1 LSYKFLST
9 PTFEK
14 QIKHFLKKYPQIIE
28 DLDNFKKDFL
38 TRRVK
43 SNAIPGCGGKIY
55 KTRIKSTDIAKGKR
69 GGYRL
74 IYYLEEDT
82 IILLTLYIKSEKK
95 DITAKEIKTIL
106 KEIGLKI

>member
-1 LSYKFLST
+1 LSYKFLLT

-14 QIKHFLKKYPQIIE
+14 QIKRFLKKYPHIID

-38 TRRVK
+38 TGRVK

-55 KTRIKSTDIAKGKR
+55 KTRIKSTDITKGKR

-74 IYYLEEDT
+74 IYYLEKDIIIFLT
-82 IILLTLYIKSEKK
+82 IYVKPEKK

-106 KEIGLKI
+106 KEIGLEI